1 MNLLAATKKAFHH
14 RFSKLGRASLFA
26 LLLGAMAVGNA
37 AGAIVDD
44 YRLAGG
50 DIITF
55 DFLDDAE
62 IPVPLTISNDG
73 DAQFPLIGAVEVQG
87 LTVPEALDKLRREY
101 REREILMDPK
111 LALNITT
118 FRPVFVL
125 GEVKGPGSFP
135 YYPGLTVEQAVGL
148 AGGQQTAVTNPS
160 DRIIARARLRGE
172 IEGADAEIVHEA
184 IFAARLVAQLN
195 GRDKIDLK
203 DVPEI
208 AREYVKNVS
217 LKSVMEIE
225 ERILKTDL
233 GTSASQVRIL
243 SEGIVEAEAGL
254 QIFDELVVQ
263 QKDVVLNNQKD
274 LDRVEALRKR
284 ELNTESDL
292 SRSKSTAAAGKAQ
305 LLEIYAE
312 MSRSR
317 REIGALKLQLA
328 KLQADR
334 EKQILTDI
342 QEQQLAIQKL
352 ISARQSAE
360 EQFFLMAAV
369 AADETKKNTF
379 SFDYE
384 VRRNGAKGPESLK
397 ATTLTQLLPGDIVVV
412 GIVGM

>member
-1 MNLLAATKKAFHH
+1 MNLLAAAKKTFCDSFAKLKHLAAFAV
-14 RFSKLGRASLFA
+14 LASLVVA
-26 LLLGAMAVGNA
+26 GPAVASVEG
-37 AGAIVDD
+37 
-44 YRLAGG
+44 YRLAPG
-50 DIITF
+50 DIVTF

-73 DAQFPLIGAVEVQG
+73 DAQFPLIGAVRVQG
-87 LTVPEALDKLRREY
+87 LTVPEALEKLREEY
-101 REREILMDPK
+101 RDREILMDPK
-111 LALNITT
+111 LALNIAT

-125 GEVKGPGSFP
+125 GDVKSPGSFP
-135 YYPGLTVEQAVGL
+135 YYSGLTVEQAVGL
-148 AGGQQTAVTNPS
+148 AGGQQTAATNPS

-195 GRDKIDLK
+195 GRDKIDVK

-233 GTSASQVRIL
+233 ATSSSQVRIL
-243 SEGIVEAEAGL
+243 SEGVVEAEAGL
-254 QIFDELVVQ
+254 KILDDLVAQ

-274 LDRVEALRKR
+274 LDRVESLRKR

-292 SRSKSTAAAGKAQ
+292 SRSKSAAASGKAQ

-312 MSRSR
+312 ISRSR
-317 REIGALKLQLA
+317 REIGNLKLQLA

-334 EKQILTDI
+334 EKLILTEI

-369 AADETKKNTF
+369 AADETKKNNF
-379 SFDYE
+379 SFTYE
-384 VRRNGAKGPESLK
+384 VRRNGVTRPESIK
-397 ATTLTQLLPGDIVVV
+397 ATTLTELLPGDIVVV